1 MSNKWSVTIH
11 QSHHN
16 GSKNPKCRWVVDP
29 PGYNHKNRNWGDHR
43 WHVAGGKWFA
53 WGRGVSKR
61 EAWRQ
66 AMTYADQRARTREYV
81 LPRQPLPLSLP
92 GIADDDAEVSVTYDK
107 NGCVYL
113 KDEDHS
119 ETLTLYARELRPLAL
134 ALLAHTER
142 IGK

>member
-1 MSNKWSVTIH
+1 MSKWTVCRKNTVFIH
-11 QSHHN
+11 PDEDDVCY
-16 GSKNPKCRWVVDP
+16 GPRWCIISPIGV
-29 PGYNHKNRNWGDHR
+29 
-43 WHVAGGKWFA
+43 KWEDKATF
-53 WGRGVSKR
+53 S
-61 EAWRQ
+61 EAI
-66 AMTYADQRARTREYV
+66 ACADEQARTREYV

-92 GIADDDAEVSVTYDK
+92 GIEYGDALIYVTNDK

-142 IGK
+142 IGQ

>member
-1 MSNKWSVTIH
+1 MSNKWRVTIH
-11 QSHHN
+11 QSNRN
-16 GSKNPKCRWVVDP
+16 GSSSPKCRWVVDP
-29 PGYNHKNRNWGDHR
+29 PGYNHKNRNWGDYR

-53 WGRGVSKR
+53 WGSKTSKR
-61 EAWRQ
+61 EAWEQ
-66 AMTYADQRARTREYV
+66 AIAYADRRARTREYV
-81 LPRQPLPLSLP
+81 LPRQPLPLTLP
-92 GIADDDAEVSVTYDK
+92 GVEDEDALIYVTNGK

-142 IGK
+142 ISK